1 MTASQRN
8 MLLTAL
14 FLTWAIAVT
23 HAHVRFA
30 DQSATI
36 ITGQA
41 IGWALVPWL
50 VSGIVAGAMAAWW
63 KIRKQQGSA
72 FAAMMWAIFL
82 LVTAQ
87 SVVSFTVVANL
98 PS

>member
-1 MTASQRN
+1 MGFGPLA
-8 MLLTAL
+8 
-14 FLTWAIAVT
+14 
-23 HAHVRFA
+23 
-30 DQSATI
+30 
-36 ITGQA
+36 GQ
-41 IGWALVPWL
+41 WDL
-50 VSGIVAGAMAAWW
+50 AAWW